1 MAFSKTNNQRPY
13 LVCQVVFRSTVVLD
27 NLKKHKTHQMENCT
41 IYSHLL
47 EFEKV
52 VQIVRSN
59 LPKAEVEYKDGGM
72 QKSLVATI
80 KGGFFGKSKT
90 LKINYRERKNPS
102 YKLEQVEC
110 GLTQNLAGMVNLI
123 QSLPAKNEAVRNKFL
138 YKVMAANCEIP
149 FIAEPEII
157 PEFESILRKIV
168 IDLDGF
174 IFAQPNR
181 LFNKSNGHHFVDN
194 HLNLILDINGNCEIK
209 DIEVNINSKYHDQ
222 SKEAYTEEQIKRKE
236 KSEAFLAANGIKTN
250 DSLPCVPSSESV
262 ELRTLK
268 EVIDRAYSLL
278 IIAVKGEGIE
288 QEHLINTIRAK
299 KIESFSPKE
308 NQILQA
314 ESLNDQARAYATWR
328 YESLYTILWALGKMD
343 ELKYPSEICDVQTIV
358 SRIFQ
363 PSREEFE
370 GSVKLRSNSEILNEL
385 DKTYRMNWAC
395 VDARIKGQQVG
406 GNINPSVVYE
416 RHYSLNWLTNYQ
428 NQDWDNV
435 QTNT

>member
-1 MAFSKTNNQRPY
+1 
-13 LVCQVVFRSTVVLD
+13 
-27 NLKKHKTHQMENCT
+27 MENCT
-41 IYSHLL
+41 IYSHNL

-52 VQIVRSN
+52 VQIIKSN
-59 LPKAEVEYKDGGM
+59 LPKAKVEFNNGGM
-72 QKSLVATI
+72 QKSLTATI
-80 KGGFFGKSKT
+80 KGGFFGKSKI

-110 GLTQNLAGMVNLI
+110 GLTQNLSGMVNFI
-123 QSLPAKNEAVRNKFL
+123 QSLPAKNEEVRNRFL
-138 YKVMAANCEIP
+138 YKVMSANCEIP

-168 IDLDGF
+168 HELDGF
-174 IFAQPNR
+174 IFTQPNR
-181 LFNKSNGHHFVDN
+181 IFNRSNGQHFVN
-194 HLNLILDINGNCEIK
+194 KNLNLILDMNGNCEVQDVEIN
-209 DIEVNINSKYHDQ
+209 VNSKYHDQ

-236 KSEAFLAANGIKTN
+236 KSEAFLAANGIKIN
-250 DSLPCVPSSESV
+250 KNLPCISSPESV

-288 QEHLINTIRAK
+288 QEHLTKTVQAK

-308 NQILQA
+308 NQIYQA
-314 ESLNDQARAYATWR
+314 ESLNEQERAYATWK
-328 YESLYTILWALGKMD
+328 YESLYTMLWALGKMD
-343 ELKYPSEICDVQTIV
+343 ELKYPSEICDVQGIV
-358 SRIFQ
+358 GKIFQ

-370 GSVKLRSNSEILNEL
+370 GTVRLRVKSEILDEL

-395 VDARIKGQQVG
+395 VDARIKGQQVA

-416 RHYSLNWLTNYQ
+416 RHYSLNWLTKYQ